1 MNHISKYQATLE
13 RVSAFA
19 QYLVG
24 DAKTE
29 FETKSQEFLQTLQDS
44 QYIKVPFVGGFSA
57 GKSSMLNVLTQC
69 PGMLPV
75 DTMPETA
82 VAYELYYGTD
92 QKVEL
97 YRNGQ
102 KIDQKP
108 LSAIKD
114 LATLP
119 GDVAKVYC
127 DSPVVRQLQDR
138 GIILVDMPGIGSG
151 IERHDAAIFHYI
163 QSGTAFVLVVDS
175 EQGTLRTTTLTFLRE
190 LSSYGMFPAVFLSKV
205 EKQSEENLPALIE
218 GVRYQLQQL
227 GNTAPVVG
235 AISSVEKR
243 LGDIEQYLSSLNPE
257 ALVAQKLNLQLGQL
271 IDSVA
276 SQLKIRV
283 DLRSKDIASV
293 EEKIKLIE
301 EEISKVKA
309 ELPTSNSQADTPEK
323 SAQDAL
329 DNVRAALEAKASD
342 IAQMIANQEGEE
354 AIKSAIV
361 SIVRSEIIKSFKEES
376 EQYSRDLGNAVQDSM
391 RNLATIEVNSDILD
405 DVSSIFTNFVTDSLM
420 VRLTEH
426 LSNLLV
432 LGGPIGIVAKVVLTI
447 MPSIIPN
454 VIGFVKDFLFGP
466 SDQEVF
472 NKALAKV
479 RNECIGQIVEGI
491 RPSILKLTQDN
502 QARIREA
509 FQKEVVTRME
519 NAKAA
524 LNEKMAD
531 ANKDKATVQ
540 AEIDTLNT
548 AIEQLASIKA
558 SL

>member
-19 QYLVG
+19 QHLVG

-97 YRNGQ
+97 YRNAQ

-127 DSPVVRQLQDR
+127 DSPVVRQLQER

-323 SAQDAL
+323 SAQEVL

-361 SIVRSEIIKSFKEES
+361 SIVRSEIIKSIKEES
-376 EQYSRDLGNAVQDSM
+376 EQYSRDLGNAVQESM
-391 RNLATIEVNSDILD
+391 QNLAALEENSDILG
-405 DVSSIFTNFVTDSLM
+405 DVSSFVIDFA
-420 VRLTEH
+420 TEGLLDYLKGYIEPLAQKDGWVGH
-426 LSNLLV
+426 L
-432 LGGPIGIVAKVVLTI
+432 AKVAL
-447 MPSIIPN
+447 
-454 VIGFVKDFLFGP
+454 VILPAVWPKVIDFFKGIFGG
-466 SDQEVF
+466 SNEQEVF
-472 NKALAKV
+472 NKALGMV

-509 FQKEVVTRME
+509 FQKEVVMCME

-531 ANKDKATVQ
+531 ANKDKAAVQ

>member
-19 QYLVG
+19 QHLVG

-323 SAQDAL
+323 SAQDVL

-361 SIVRSEIIKSFKEES
+361 SIVRSEIIKSIKEES

-391 RNLATIEVNSDILD
+391 RNLATIEVNTEILGD
-405 DVSSIFTNFVTDSLM
+405 FSTLTNFMTNY
-420 VRLTEH
+420 LTGY
-426 LSNLLV
+426 LSKFLV
-432 LGGPIGIVAKVVLTI
+432 LGGPLGAVAKIALELLPSVLPKI
-447 MPSIIPN
+447 
-454 VIGFVKDFLFGP
+454 IGFFKGLFGG
-466 SDQEVF
+466 SNELEVF
-472 NKALAKV
+472 NKALGMV

-491 RPSILKLTQDN
+491 RPTVLKLMQDN

-519 NAKAA
+519 NTKAA

-531 ANKDKATVQ
+531 ANKDKAAVQ

>member
-19 QYLVG
+19 QHLVG

-127 DSPVVRQLQDR
+127 DSPVVRQLQER

-309 ELPTSNSQADTPEK
+309 ELPTSNSQADTPEN
-323 SAQDAL
+323 SAQEVL

-361 SIVRSEIIKSFKEES
+361 SIVRSEIIKSIKEES
-376 EQYSRDLGNAVQDSM
+376 EQYSRELGNAVQDSM
-391 RNLATIEVNSDILD
+391 RNLATIEVNTEILGD
-405 DVSSIFTNFVTDSLM
+405 FSMLTNFVTDY
-420 VRLTEH
+420 LTDC
-426 LSNLLV
+426 LSPLLLLAGP
-432 LGGPIGIVAKVVLTI
+432 LGFVAEIALTL

>member
-19 QYLVG
+19 QHLVG

-127 DSPVVRQLQDR
+127 DSPVVRQLQER

-323 SAQDAL
+323 SAQDVL

-361 SIVRSEIIKSFKEES
+361 SIVRSEIIKSIKEES

-391 RNLATIEVNSDILD
+391 RNLTTIEVNTEILGD
-405 DVSSIFTNFVTDSLM
+405 FSMLTNFVTDY
-420 VRLTEH
+420 LTDY
-426 LSNLLV
+426 LSPLLL
-432 LGGPIGIVAKVVLTI
+432 LGGPL
-447 MPSIIPN
+447 
-454 VIGFVKDFLFGP
+454 GFVATIALELLPSVVPEVINFFKDFLFGP

-472 NKALAKV
+472 NKALDKV

-531 ANKDKATVQ
+531 ANKDKAAVQ

>member
-114 LATLP
+114 LATQP

-127 DSPVVRQLQDR
+127 DSPVVRQLQER

-323 SAQDAL
+323 SAQDVL

-361 SIVRSEIIKSFKEES
+361 SIVRSEIIKSIKEES

-391 RNLATIEVNSDILD
+391 RNLATIEVNTDILGD
-405 DVSSIFTNFVTDSLM
+405 FSTLTNFMTNY
-420 VRLTEH
+420 LTGY
-426 LSNLLV
+426 LSKFLV
-432 LGGPIGIVAKVVLTI
+432 LGGPLGAVAKIALELLPSVL
-447 MPSIIPN
+447 PK
-454 VIGFVKDFLFGP
+454 VFGFLKGLFGG
-466 SDQEVF
+466 SNEQGVF
-472 NKALAKV
+472 NKALGMV

-491 RPSILKLTQDN
+491 RPTVLKLTQDN

-519 NAKAA
+519 NTKAA

-531 ANKDKATVQ
+531 ANKDKAAVQ